1 VRARILRKSY
11 PAQRGAMRQIRLEIA
26 EIAASLA
33 STEDVV
39 DRVRL
44 AVSEAAANVVQH
56 AYEQCRGEIHVTVT
70 LPQERLLSVIVA
82 DDGDW
87 LAQPRRASGLGLGLL
102 LMRECA
108 DGFHIERTPSGGVG
122 VHMSF
127 LLDGVQRAA
136 GIFDAQKRSS
146 SRPRRAGAAARR

>member
-1 VRARILRKSY
+1 
-11 PAQRGAMRQIRLEIA
+11 MRQIRFDVA

-33 STEDVV
+33 RGEDVV

-56 AYEQCRGEIHVTVT
+56 AYDEGRGQIHVTVT
-70 LPQERLLSVIVA
+70 LPRERLLSVIVA

-87 LAQPRRASGLGLGLL
+87 LAQPRQASGLRLGLL

-108 DGFHIERTPSGGVG
+108 DGFHIERTSTGGVG

-127 LLDGVQRAA
+127 LLDDSRAKA
-136 GIFDAQKRSS
+136 AQHAAQLGEAH
-146 SRPRRAGAAARR
+146 SRFGHIDRRAGAAVWR